1 MSALSLPT
9 RDTLRALALGS
20 AALLASCAAAALL
33 RAYLAG
39 RPAPPSSSPPLFT
52 DPAALAA
59 HFAGAQD
66 AIAARLAHALTLRTI
81 SFEAADGTPASLLP
95 PQAQEDP
102 ASPPPARAPAGG
114 CMCCREALGGGAAAP
129 PPADSGSL
137 PTPAALQEARE
148 AFLAFHA
155 HLQASFPLLHA
166 SLERHVVNTYSL
178 LYVWRPPAPAA
189 GAPPQPQ
196 QQGIALC
203 AHMDVVPVPDA
214 AEWEHAP
221 FGGAIAGG
229 FVHGRGAID
238 DKHSLMCICEAV
250 EYLLARGWAPSRP
263 LLLCFGHDEELGGS
277 DGAAHFPALIE
288 RLLAPPSTSTSTSAA
303 TATTRRRPLLWML
316 DEGLFL
322 LSDLMPGLRA
332 RAALVC
338 TVEKGHV
345 NVELTATAPAS
356 HSSVPP
362 PASTIGALA
371 RAVAALEAA
380 PYPPHRAPAMAMFTA
395 LLPAMPFAARLL
407 FANEWL
413 LGGAITRALLAAP
426 ATAAMLRTTTAV
438 TIAAAGV
445 KSNVMPPRALA
456 IVNRRIHPA
465 DTVAGVMARDAAV
478 VARGARAGDAPVRLR
493 ALEALEPSPQSSS
506 RPAAPG
512 WLAISRALQA
522 AFGLGSGG
530 SGSGSGSAAAAA
542 AAALPV
548 IPAPALMMGNTD
560 TRHFWGC
567 AEDIYRHCPTEL
579 TLAETAMFHGKNER
593 VSVGNLARLCAFYV
607 GVIVGGQSQ
616 GAQL

>member
-1 MSALSLPT
+1 
-9 RDTLRALALGS
+9 
-20 AALLASCAAAALL
+20 
-33 RAYLAG
+33 
-39 RPAPPSSSPPLFT
+39 
-52 DPAALAA
+52 
-59 HFAGAQD
+59 
-66 AIAARLAHALTLRTI
+66 
-81 SFEAADGTPASLLP
+81 
-95 PQAQEDP
+95 
-102 ASPPPARAPAGG
+102 
-114 CMCCREALGGGAAAP
+114 
-129 PPADSGSL
+129 
-137 PTPAALQEARE
+137 
-148 AFLAFHA
+148 
-155 HLQASFPLLHA
+155 
-166 SLERHVVNTYSL
+166 
-178 LYVWRPPAPAA
+178 
-189 GAPPQPQ
+189 
-196 QQGIALC
+196 
-203 AHMDVVPVPDA
+203 MDVVPVPDA

-288 RLLAPPSTSTSTSAA
+288 RLLAPPSTSTSTSTSTSAA

-380 PYPPHRAPAMAMFTA
+380 PYPPHRAPAMAMFAA
-395 LLPAMPFAARLL
+395 LLPAMPFGARVL

-413 LGGAITRALLAAP
+413 LGGAITAALLAAP
-426 ATAAMLRTTTAV
+426 ATAAMLRTTTAL
-438 TIAAAGV
+438 TIARAGV

-465 DTVAGVMARDAAV
+465 DSVAGVLARDAAV
-478 VARGARAGDAPVRLR
+478 VARAARPGDPPVALR
-493 ALEALEPSPQSSS
+493 ALEALEPSPQSSAHPS
-506 RPAAPG
+506 APG

-522 AFGLGSGG
+522 AFGGG
-530 SGSGSGSAAAAA
+530 GAAAAA
-542 AAALPV
+542 AAPQLPV
-548 IPAPALMMGNTD
+548 IAAPALMMGNTD

-579 TLAETAMFHGKNER
+579 TLAETRMFHGKNER

-607 GVIVGGQSQ
+607 GVIVAGQSRE
-616 GAQL
+616 AQL

>member
-1 MSALSLPT
+1 MSGVSALLPS
-9 RDTLRALALGS
+9 RDALRAAALAS
-20 AALLASCAAAALL
+20 AALLASCASVALL

-39 RPAPPSSSPPLFT
+39 RPAAPAAAAALPPLFT

-66 AIAARLAHALTLRTI
+66 AIALRLARALTLRTI

-95 PQAQEDP
+95 PRQQEDP
-102 ASPPPARAPAGG
+102 AAPPPARAPAGG
-114 CMCCREALGGGAAAP
+114 CMCCREALGGEPAAAAAAP
-129 PPADSGSL
+129 GGGGSA

-155 HLQASFPLLHA
+155 HLQASFPRMHA
-166 SLERHVVNTYSL
+166 ALERHVVNSYSL
-178 LYVWRPPAPAA
+178 LYLWRPRGAA
-189 GAPPQPQ
+189 EQR

-214 AEWEHAP
+214 EEWEHAP
-221 FGGAIAGG
+221 FAGAIAGG

-250 EYLLARGWAPSRP
+250 EHLLARGWAPSRP
-263 LLLCFGHDEELGGS
+263 VVLCFGHDEELGGS

-288 RLLAPPSTSTSTSAA
+288 RLLPARCSPAPAPAPA
-303 TATTRRRPLLWML
+303 PARPRRPLLWAL

-322 LSDLMPGLRA
+322 LSDLLPGLRA

-338 TVEKGHV
+338 TGEKGHV
-345 NVELTATAPAS
+345 NVELTAAAPAS

-362 PASTIGALA
+362 RASTIGALA
-371 RAVAALEAA
+371 RALAALEAA
-380 PYPPHRAPAMAMFTA
+380 PYPPHRAPAMAMFAA
-395 LLPAMPFAARLL
+395 LLPAMPFGARVL

-413 LGGAITRALLAAP
+413 LGGAITAALLAAP
-426 ATAAMLRTTTAV
+426 ATAAMLRTTTAL
-438 TIAAAGV
+438 TIARAGV

-465 DTVAGVMARDAAV
+465 DSVAGVLARDAAV
-478 VARGARAGDAPVRLR
+478 VARAARPGDPPVALR
-493 ALEALEPSPQSSS
+493 ALEALEPSPQSSAHPS
-506 RPAAPG
+506 APG

-522 AFGLGSGG
+522 AFGGG
-530 SGSGSGSAAAAA
+530 GAAAAA
-542 AAALPV
+542 AAPQLPV
-548 IPAPALMMGNTD
+548 IAAPALMMGNTD

-579 TLAETAMFHGKNER
+579 TMAETRMFHGKNER

-607 GVIVGGQSQ
+607 GVIVAGQSRE
-616 GAQL
+616 AQL